1 MKKQSD
7 HKKNQMLTTPSYMA
21 VLRLA
26 MPVILLN
33 CTFAG
38 MQATDAWV
46 LGKLGSTELAAITL
60 PSMSIFV
67 IVSFAYSFLGII
79 TALVGQNYGA
89 DRRELCGHYA
99 WLGIITSVGIGV
111 ISIALWP
118 IGSIFEFFSGNE
130 LNGLGNLES
139 RYFKI
144 SLLALPVSWQPMQ

>member
-67 IVSFAYSFLGII
+67 IVSFAYSF
-79 TALVGQNYGA
+79 
-89 DRRELCGHYA
+89 
-99 WLGIITSVGIGV
+99 
-111 ISIALWP
+111 
-118 IGSIFEFFSGNE
+118 
-130 LNGLGNLES
+130 
-139 RYFKI
+139 
-144 SLLALPVSWQPMQ
+144 